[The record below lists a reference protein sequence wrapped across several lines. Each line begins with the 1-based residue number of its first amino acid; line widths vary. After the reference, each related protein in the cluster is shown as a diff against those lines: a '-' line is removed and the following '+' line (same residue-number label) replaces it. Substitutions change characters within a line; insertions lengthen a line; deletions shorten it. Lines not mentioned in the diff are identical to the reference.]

1 MKTNKYLKITAARDH
16 ALDLQRQAEA
26 AHKAYIAMLPVPIRR
41 WYEFRDNP
49 ANWLYLAMASRG
61 VDGNENHPLGR
72 ELAAN
77 LRLYGPPIERLFIS
91 TVYYSDPIAWSVYP
105 PVPQTWSILLNHY
118 IDEAQVTLHH
128 NFRSPADQDSFNRAT
143 IEVLNASFGAVDIRL
158 RDPNELKLEWIS
170 RVRAVYDTLCELIIK
185 L

>member
-1 MKTNKYLKITAARDH
+1 MTNKYLKITAARDH
-16 ALDLQRQAEA
+16 ALDLQQQADE

-91 TVYYSDPIAWSVYP
+91 TVYYRDPIAWSVYP
-105 PVPQTWSILLNHY
+105 PVSWTWTSALADHPHSM
-118 IDEAQVTLHH
+118 EVTLHH
-128 NFRSPADQDSFNRAT
+128 NFRSPADQDAFNRAT
-143 IEVLNASFGAVDIRL
+143 IEVANASFGAVDIRL
-158 RDPNELKLEWIS
+158 RDPNELKLEWMA
-170 RVRAVYDTLCELIIK
+170 RVRAVYDALCELIIK